1 MVLVAR
7 DMIWRGAEAALLHRR
22 PYPHTKAMGDG
33 VAQLGSIN
41 AAAAHRVRIP
51 VYLQFGHSKGLVIL
65 SCFSMTWPF

>member
-33 VAQLGSIN
+33 VAQIYPASFPYRALPAGALI
-41 AAAAHRVRIP
+41 
-51 VYLQFGHSKGLVIL
+51 
-65 SCFSMTWPF
+65 